1 MKTIKVDE
9 IALPY
14 KEGIP
19 LHPSVTMNDKIIHA
33 IELMVKN
40 NLKDIAV
47 VRNNQPIARVRLEDA
62 FRKLGLQL
70 TQEK

>member
-1 MKTIKVDE
+1 MKTIKVSE

-14 KEGIP
+14 KEGVP
-19 LHPSVTMNDKIIHA
+19 LYPSVTMNDKIMHA

-40 NLKDIAV
+40 NLKNIAV

-70 TQEK
+70 TQ